1 MFLRAWRG
9 KWKFKEKVRYYPKAI
24 TQTWKK
30 CKKIPSKV
38 FVEFDM
44 SLK

>member
-9 KWKFKEKVRYYPKAI
+9 KSKFKEKVRYYPKAI
-24 TQTWKK
+24 TQTWIN
-30 CKKIPSKV
+30 CKKIPPKI
-38 FVEFDM
+38 FVKFDM